1 MLQAEFEQILEVRI
15 AEIRRVLGL
24 KASEYVRN
32 DDRLSNFKRA
42 AAMLQTSP
50 EAALMGML
58 SKHLVSIMDMVDD
71 ISVEIGHGKEMW
83 NEKIGD
89 AINYLVLLDA
99 LLQERR

>member
-1 MLQAEFEQILEVRI
+1 MLQAKFEEILQERI
-15 AEIRRVLGL
+15 GEIRRVLGL
-24 KASEYVRN
+24 KAAEYVRD

-42 AAMLQTSP
+42 AAMLQISP

-71 ISVEIGHGKEMW
+71 VSLEIAHPRAAW

>member
-1 MLQAEFEQILEVRI
+1 MTQIEFDEILEHRI
-15 AEIRRVLGL
+15 AEIRRVLGK
-24 KASEYVRN
+24 KAAEYVR
-32 DDRLSNFKRA
+32 DGDRLSNFKRA
-42 AAMLQTSP
+42 AAMLQCQP

-71 ISVEIGHGKEMW
+71 ISCEINHPKEMW
-83 NEKIGD
+83 NEKLGD